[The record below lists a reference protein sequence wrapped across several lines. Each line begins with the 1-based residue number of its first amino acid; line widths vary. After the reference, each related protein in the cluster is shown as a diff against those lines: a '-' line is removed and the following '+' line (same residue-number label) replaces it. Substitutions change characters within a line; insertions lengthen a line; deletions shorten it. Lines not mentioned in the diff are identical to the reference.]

1 MFLSLVF
8 KKGTH
13 YNGECNSRKNIKG
26 FLWVGV
32 WDVQNAVISYL
43 TSLFCGHQVKPSIG
57 KYEELQLYRTSGS
70 HRYSLGKS
78 CFDHVLGGLNI
89 LAPKA
94 KHLMFVILFLRYDG
108 ITILSNLTF
117 REIGNLVINSE
128 NVNYSVT
135 DEKLKICST
144 ACW

>member
-1 MFLSLVF
+1 M
-8 KKGTH
+8 
-13 YNGECNSRKNIKG
+13 
-26 FLWVGV
+26 
-32 WDVQNAVISYL
+32 A
-43 TSLFCGHQVKPSIG
+43 
-57 KYEELQLYRTSGS
+57 

-78 CFDHVLGGLNI
+78 CFDHVLGGLKI

-117 REIGNLVINSE
+117 REIGNLAINSE

-144 ACW
+144 AC